1 MSLGQ
6 YILKHSV
13 AKGHDN
19 VNIFSNISEKNGER
33 IKKNVAK
40 YKQSEIKEPYIENGK
55 MCTVL

>member
-1 MSLGQ
+1 ME
-6 YILKHSV
+6 
-13 AKGHDN
+13 KGHDN